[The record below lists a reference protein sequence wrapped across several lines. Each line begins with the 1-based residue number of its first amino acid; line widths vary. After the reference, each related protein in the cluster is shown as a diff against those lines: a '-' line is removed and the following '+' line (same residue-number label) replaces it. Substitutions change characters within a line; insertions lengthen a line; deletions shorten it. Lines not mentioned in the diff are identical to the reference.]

1 MKLTSGLAV
10 SLAVLVTGL
19 YTWGI
24 STDPEGFGGLIRDRS
39 RAIEGAVPLS
49 AVATIEGMGEDG
61 KSLTWEDVAG
71 SVSQAVV
78 FKLTPPATATLDE
91 DFLLF
96 RETLI
101 RAIAARDTA
110 GVLSLSAAEGIVVV
124 EASEALVGLEE
135 LLSSDQ
141 NEKIW
146 ALLESVMA
154 KPVARAA
161 DGSYCAPWVSCLS
174 MPQEAGLVEPFETV
188 FVTGENIPVYAGP
201 SEMSEQLM
209 TLSFD
214 AVRLAAPIDD
224 GKWLEVALPA
234 DRTGFIARER
244 VTMLFDTRADFE
256 RLASGEWAMT
266 SLVIAP

>member
-24 STDPEGFGGLIRDRS
+24 STDPEGFRGLIRDRS
-39 RAIEGAVPLS
+39 LAIEGAVPLS
-49 AVATIEGMGEDG
+49 AVAAIDGEDG

-78 FKLTPPATATLDE
+78 FKLTPPAAATLDQ
-91 DFLLF
+91 DFLVF
-96 RETLI
+96 RDTLI

-110 GVLSLSAAEGIVVV
+110 GVLLLSAGHNMVVV

-141 NEKIW
+141 SEKIW
-146 ALLESVMA
+146 SQLESVMA
-154 KPVARAA
+154 KPAARAA

-188 FVTGENIPVYAGP
+188 FVTGENIPVYARP
-201 SEMSEQLM
+201 SEMSEQLV

-224 GKWLEVALPA
+224 AKWLEVALPA

-244 VTMLFDTRADFE
+244 VTMMFDTRVDFE

-266 SLVIAP
+266 SLVIVP

>member
-24 STDPEGFGGLIRDRS
+24 STDPDGFGGLIRDRS

-49 AVATIEGMGEDG
+49 AVATLEGVGEDG
-61 KSLTWEDVAG
+61 KSLSWEDVAG

-78 FKLTPPATATLDE
+78 FKLAPPAIATLDQ
-91 DFLLF
+91 DFLDF
-96 RETLI
+96 RDTLT

-110 GVLSLSAAEGIVVV
+110 AALSLSGAHNMVVV
-124 EASEALVGLEE
+124 EASEELASLESL
-135 LLSSDQ
+135 LLSDESEEIWSQ
-141 NEKIW
+141 LEK
-146 ALLESVMA
+146 VMSR
-154 KPVARAA
+154 PVARAA

-188 FVTGENIPVYAGP
+188 FVAGENIPVYAQP
-201 SEMSEQLM
+201 SETAEQLM

-214 AVRLAAPIDD
+214 AVRLAAPVDNEI
-224 GKWLEVALPA
+224 WLEVALPA
-234 DRTGFIARER
+234 DRTGFVKRER
-244 VTMLFDTRADFE
+244 VSMMFESRADFE

>member
-24 STDPEGFGGLIRDRS
+24 STDPEGFRGLIRDRS

-49 AVATIEGMGEDG
+49 AVATVDSVGEDG
-61 KSLTWEDVAG
+61 KNPTWEDIAG

-78 FKLTPPATATLDE
+78 FKLAPPALATLDQ
-91 DFLLF
+91 DFLTY
-96 RETLI
+96 RDTLT

-110 GVLSLSAAEGIVVV
+110 LVLSLSVAHKMVVV
-124 EASEALVGLEE
+124 EASEELVSLEG
-135 LLSSDQ
+135 LLSSG
-141 NEKIW
+141 ES
-146 ALLESVMA
+146 ESVWTQLENILA
-154 KPVARAA
+154 KPVARAS
-161 DGSYCAPWVSCLS
+161 DGSYCAPWISCLS
-174 MPQEAGLVEPFETV
+174 MPGEAGLVEPFETV
-188 FVTGENIPVYAGP
+188 FVTGENIPVYAKP
-201 SEMSEQLM
+201 SETAEQLV

-224 GKWLEVALPA
+224 GQWLEVTLPA

-244 VTMLFDTRADFE
+244 VTMMFESRADFE

-266 SLVIAP
+266 SLVIVP